1 MVSRNIY
8 KVFLLVKVLLMWYYF
23 KNRFNSRTDNFMSF
37 GIAFS
42 NVLLTLLYILPGYLS
57 CKTKI
62 AKADHLSTLSAILMY
77 VCSPCMIVSSF
88 METERTLGNIKQ
100 VLLFF
105 VVALVIQVLITLI
118 LYALLHKKYDDVK
131 YRMLTVSFGLGNSG
145 FFGIPI
151 IKALLPGHPEVA
163 CFACV
168 YIVGMNMITFTV
180 GAYCLTGDRKRMA
193 FKRAFLNPSFIS
205 FIVALILFAVN
216 FADFAPEK
224 LLDAISLLGKMTT
237 PLCML
242 ILGIRLASVSFKKL
256 FTRAYVYIICVCK
269 LLIFPLFSLL
279 IVYFLPVSDL
289 FKAAMFI
296 LGGTPCASVMLN
308 IAEMYDGETE
318 LAANCVLLSTLVCI
332 FTIPILAFISG
343 ILFV

>member
-1 MVSRNIY
+1 MG
-8 KVFLLVKVLLMWYYF
+8 
-23 KNRFNSRTDNFMSF
+23 F
-37 GIAFS
+37 GIAFG
-42 NVLLTLLYILPGYLS
+42 NVLLTLLYILPGFLA
-57 CKTKI
+57 CKSKI
-62 AKADHLSTLSAILMY
+62 AKADHLPTLSAILMY

-88 METERTLGNIKQ
+88 METEHTIANLKQ

-105 VVALVIQVLITLI
+105 LVSLVIQVLITLL
-118 LYALLHKKYDDVK
+118 LYALFHKKYDDVK
-131 YRMLTVSFGLGNSG
+131 YRMLTISFGLGNAG

-151 IKALLPGHPEVA
+151 IKAILPNHPEVA

-193 FKRAFLNPSFIS
+193 LKRAFLNPSFIS

-216 FADFAPEK
+216 FQGFVPEK

-237 PLCML
+237 PLCMI

-256 FTRAYVYIICVCK
+256 FMRAYVYIICACK
-269 LLIFPLFSLL
+269 LLLFPLFSLI
-279 IVYFLPVSDL
+279 IVYFLPLSDL

-296 LGGTPCASVMLN
+296 LCGTPCASVMLN
-308 IAEMYDGETE
+308 IAEMYHGETE
-318 LAANCVLLSTLVCI
+318 LAANCVLLSTLLCV
-332 FTIPILAFISG
+332 FTIPILAFVSG
-343 ILFV
+343 QLFM

>member
-1 MVSRNIY
+1 MA
-8 KVFLLVKVLLMWYYF
+8 
-23 KNRFNSRTDNFMSF
+23 F

-42 NVLLTLLYILPGYLS
+42 NVLLTLLYIIPGFLC

-88 METERTLGNIKQ
+88 METGRSLQNIGRIM
-100 VLLFF
+100 LFF
-105 VVALVIQVLITLI
+105 VMALIIQTVLTFI
-118 LYALLHKKYDDVK
+118 LYGLFRRKFDDVK
-131 YRMLTVSFGLGNSG
+131 YRMLTVSFGLGNAG

-168 YIVGMNMITFTV
+168 YIVGMNMLTFTI
-180 GAYCLTGDRKRMA
+180 GAYCLTGDKKRMA
-193 FKRAFLNPSFIS
+193 MKRAFLNPSFIS
-205 FIVALILFAVN
+205 LVAALVLYTLNVRSIMPDMLN
-216 FADFAPEK
+216 
-224 LLDAISLLGKMTT
+224 DAIILLNKITT
-237 PLCML
+237 PLCMI

-256 FTRAYVYIICVCK
+256 FSRGFVYVTCACK
-269 LLIFPLFSLL
+269 LIVFPFICLL
-279 IVYFLPVSDL
+279 LVWFLPVDNI

-308 IAEMYDGETE
+308 IAELYNGETE
-318 LAANCVLLSTLVCI
+318 LAANCVLLSTLLCV
-332 FTIPILAFISG
+332 FTIPFLNVVSNA
-343 ILFV
+343 LFV